1 MKLYTIQDYAN
12 PTFDHVSSETQD
24 IAVQESRDKINLGL
38 DGKLEHLAL
47 KNTARGSVI
56 I

>member
-1 MKLYTIQDYAN
+1 MKLYTIQDHDN
-12 PTFDHVSSETQD
+12 DRFDHVSSEALD
-24 IAVQESRDKINLGL
+24 IRVEESKPNLGL